1 MTPTEYHTLF
11 FDRHLQPMWIYDRA
25 TLAFLAVNEAA
36 VRLYGYSQHEF
47 MQLKVKDILPPEELH
62 RFIQKTLVISDKG
75 FFQEAGRWT
84 HHKKDRNPIHVILT
98 QQAMEWN
105 GHPAVLVALHDITA
119 QHQAEI
125 ALMRA
130 EQRLSEIQGIA
141 HVGSWEM
148 DLTSSS
154 NLPQYTVHWSEELYR
169 IMGME
174 PRRIAM
180 IANDYMTRVHP
191 DDQEPS
197 ERAGRK
203 AIEEGG
209 HTDMRQRVFRADG
222 VERIVHTRGKVI
234 CDTRGNPIRMVGT
247 VTDITETEH
256 AVQALSDTQEMYRQL
271 LDAISDMV
279 LLKGPQS
286 KIRWAN
292 KTFRDFYG
300 MTNEQ
305 LAGVIDSPISEP
317 DFTER
322 FVKDD
327 AYVFETGRVLDIPKE
342 PVKRHD
348 GVIRYFHTIKS
359 PIFNSRGDVV
369 MTVGVAR
376 DITDREQLER
386 IVSQSEKLSAV
397 GQLAAGIAHEI
408 NNPLGVILGFA
419 EAGLRHVSAGEP
431 LQAPLESIRREA
443 RRCTELVQNL
453 LKFSRQGK
461 PGFALESPTEV
472 LSNALVLVEA
482 QAPIRHV
489 RVETSIA
496 ASLPQI
502 RIDRTEIQQVVINL
516 CFNGM
521 DAMPEGGVLRVDAAL
536 ATGGIEI
543 RVKDTG
549 QGIPPEIADRIFDPF
564 FTTKPV
570 GKGTGLGLSLV
581 FETIKKHNGRV
592 TFETA
597 VGQGT
602 TFIVWLPLD
611 PNSSS

>member
-197 ERAGRK
+197 ERA
-203 AIEEGG
+203 
-209 HTDMRQRVFRADG
+209 
-222 VERIVHTRGKVI
+222 
-234 CDTRGNPIRMVGT
+234 
-247 VTDITETEH
+247 
-256 AVQALSDTQEMYRQL
+256 
-271 LDAISDMV
+271 
-279 LLKGPQS
+279 
-286 KIRWAN
+286 
-292 KTFRDFYG
+292 
-300 MTNEQ
+300 
-305 LAGVIDSPISEP
+305 
-317 DFTER
+317 
-322 FVKDD
+322 
-327 AYVFETGRVLDIPKE
+327 
-342 PVKRHD
+342 
-348 GVIRYFHTIKS
+348 
-359 PIFNSRGDVV
+359 
-369 MTVGVAR
+369 
-376 DITDREQLER
+376 
-386 IVSQSEKLSAV
+386 
-397 GQLAAGIAHEI
+397 
-408 NNPLGVILGFA
+408 
-419 EAGLRHVSAGEP
+419 
-431 LQAPLESIRREA
+431 
-443 RRCTELVQNL
+443 
-453 LKFSRQGK
+453 
-461 PGFALESPTEV
+461 
-472 LSNALVLVEA
+472 
-482 QAPIRHV
+482 
-489 RVETSIA
+489 
-496 ASLPQI
+496 
-502 RIDRTEIQQVVINL
+502 
-516 CFNGM
+516 
-521 DAMPEGGVLRVDAAL
+521 
-536 ATGGIEI
+536 
-543 RVKDTG
+543 
-549 QGIPPEIADRIFDPF
+549 
-564 FTTKPV
+564 
-570 GKGTGLGLSLV
+570 
-581 FETIKKHNGRV
+581 
-592 TFETA
+592 
-597 VGQGT
+597 
-602 TFIVWLPLD
+602 
-611 PNSSS
+611 